1 MLHKIIFLP
10 RLAKQTV
17 VVIVDCVFMIF
28 ATWLAYCLRLDEW
41 HSYIPQQKY
50 AYLLSPAL
58 AVPIFIWMGV
68 YKNILRFS
76 GAHTAISIAKAAL
89 VYSLIYCSF
98 IFALASPYIYKSI
111 GILQPLI
118 LFVLM
123 VLARVAASFILE
135 GLSGSSN
142 ERNVVGKL
150 LIYGAGASAIQIASA
165 LRHTHQYSL
174 VGYVDDTEVY
184 HGGFIN
190 GLKVFSRTDIPNLV
204 EHEGV
209 TDILLALPS
218 ISRLKRNQIIQ
229 ELRGLRVHVRTLPD
243 LSGLAQGNF
252 STLDIKDL
260 NPDDLLGRDVVEPD
274 LDLMG
279 TNIRNK
285 VVLVTGAGGSIGSEL
300 CRQAL
305 KCNPKKLILFD
316 HSEYNLYAIEA
327 ELVRVANSVDADP
340 YPMIVAVLG
349 SVREPIA
356 LEALFSEHQIDTV
369 YHAAAYKH
377 VPIVE
382 KNLIEGVLNNTIG
395 TLNLVNASK
404 SARVKNFVLISTDK
418 AVRPTNVMGATKRYA
433 ELILQAISE
442 IGGPSDTIFC
452 MVRFGNVLDSS
463 GSVVPHF
470 RRQIQAGGPITL
482 THLDVTRYFMTIPE
496 AAQLV
501 IQAGALAV
509 GGEVFVLDM
518 GGPVKIMDL
527 ARRMVELSGL
537 TLSTPDFPDGDIEL
551 IVTGLRPGE
560 KLYEELLIGENPALT
575 KHPKIMMAKEEFYSW
590 ETLISEID
598 VLRKA
603 AACNDQKTIIAQFQ
617 KLIHGF
623 TPSTSPSSTQDQ

>member
-10 RLAKQTV
+10 RFAKQTV
-17 VVIVDCVFMIF
+17 VVIFDCILMIF

-58 AVPIFIWMGV
+58 AIPIFIWMGV
-68 YKNILRFS
+68 YRNILRFS

-89 VYSLIYCSF
+89 IYGLVYGLF

-111 GILQPLI
+111 GILQPSI
-118 LFVLM
+118 LFILM

-135 GLSGSSN
+135 GLSGSGI
-142 ERNVVGKL
+142 ERNLVGKL
-150 LIYGAGASAIQIASA
+150 LIYGAGTPAIQIASA
-165 LRHTHQYSL
+165 LRHSHQYSL
-174 VGYVDDTEVY
+174 MGYVDDTEVY
-184 HGGFIN
+184 HGGLIN
-190 GLKVFSRTDIPNLV
+190 GLKVFSRADIPNLV
-204 EHEGV
+204 EREGV

-260 NPDDLLGRDVVEPD
+260 NPDDLLGRDVVDPD
-274 LDLMG
+274 WDLMG

-327 ELVRVANSVDADP
+327 ELARLANPKNVGSFPV
-340 YPMIVAVLG
+340 IVAVLG
-349 SVREPIA
+349 SIREPHS
-356 LEALFSEHQIDTV
+356 LDALFNEHQIDTV

-382 KNLIEGVLNNTIG
+382 ANPIEGVLNNTIG

-404 SARVKNFVLISTDK
+404 SAQVKNFVLISTDK
-418 AVRPTNVMGATKRYA
+418 AVRPTNIMGATKRYA

-442 IGGPSDTIFC
+442 KGGPSDTIFC

-482 THLDVTRYFMTIPE
+482 THPDVTRYFMTIPE

-518 GGPVKIMDL
+518 GDPIKIMDL

-537 TLSTPDFPDGDIEL
+537 TLSTLDFPGGDIEL
-551 IVTGLRPGE
+551 VVTGLRPGE
-560 KLYEELLIGENPALT
+560 KLYEELLIGENPIPT
-575 KHPKIMMAKEEFYSW
+575 RHPKIMMAKEEFYSW
-590 ETLISEID
+590 EVLMSEID
-598 VLRKA
+598 ALQKA
-603 AACNDQKTIIAQFQ
+603 AVCSDRDAIITQFQ

-623 TPSTSPSSTQDQ
+623 IHSTSPSLTQVQ